1 MKAITEK
8 EIKTK
13 SGEILPAGS
22 PISFVGEDAP
32 NICLIQGKRTEP
44 YRIRITSAFTP
55 PSMEELEEYASDS
68 VCQSILG
75 NNVEPDGYDEHGSPS
90 WLLALQLI

>member
-1 MKAITEK
+1 MNAKTEK

-13 SGEILPAGS
+13 SGEILPKGS
-22 PISFVGEDAP
+22 PVSFIGEDAP
-32 NICLIQGKRTEP
+32 NLCLVKGNRLEP
-44 YRIRITSAFTP
+44 YRVRITSAFHA

-75 NNVEPDGYDEHGSPS
+75 ENVEPDGYDEHGSPS
-90 WLLALQLI
+90 WLLALQMI